1 MPVHDWTR
9 VAAGTFHHF
18 HNFFVPELCR
28 ALNDGLLPSGYYA
41 MTEQLAGRA
50 IPDVLT
56 LEIER
61 PDDAEMGGAPGGVAV
76 ATAPPLVSFAAAF
89 ETDLYA
95 RRQRAVTVRT
105 TSGDRVVA
113 MLELVS
119 PGNKAS
125 RHEFDRFIGK
135 VYTALTSGCHL
146 LLIDL
151 FPPGRR
157 DPNGIHGAI
166 AAEFGDGAFM
176 LPPERPLT
184 LAAYSAGSPIRY
196 YVQPVAV
203 GDVLCEMPLF
213 LTAEFYV
220 PVPLEA
226 AYERAFT
233 AVPERWRQV
242 LLRGQ

>member
-9 VAAGTFHHF
+9 VSAGTFHHF
-18 HNFFVPELCR
+18 HNFYVPELCR
-28 ALNDGLLPSGYYA
+28 VLNDGLLPPGYYA

-50 IPDVLT
+50 VPDVLT
-56 LEIER
+56 LQVEE
-61 PDDAEMGGAPGGVAV
+61 PDDFKTDGVPGGLAV
-76 ATAPPLVSFAAAF
+76 ATAPPQVSFSAAF

-113 MLELVS
+113 MLEVVS

-125 RHEFDRFIGK
+125 RYEFDRFIAK
-135 VYTALTSGCHL
+135 AYAALTSGCHL

-157 DPNGIHGAI
+157 DPNGMHGAL
-166 AAEFGDGAFM
+166 AAEFGDIGFT
-176 LPPERPLT
+176 LPPGKPLT
-184 LAAYSAGSPIRY
+184 LAAYSAGAPIRY
-196 YVQPVAV
+196 YVQPAAV
-203 GDVLCEMPLF
+203 GDSLCDMPLF
-213 LTAEFYV
+213 LTAEVYI

-226 AYERAFT
+226 TYARAWA
-233 AVPERWRQV
+233 AVPPRWRDV
-242 LLRGQ
+242 LEAR